1 MKTIQI
7 LWWKWQHAENLI
19 DREIFKWCNIEQIEK
34 WNTPINNLNTLFITP
49 ISKTKE
55 IITNLTKNWWD
66 SDFINLSWIMS
77 TTPEEDRMK
86 VENMHFMF
94 GPKAESNLKVVIS
107 EVKSKM
113 WKLILDNSIKKWI
126 RIIESTREEHDTNV
140 AITQWLTHF
149 LILISW
155 IISKENKLIKEWNTP
170 IETINDMVNFND
182 SSIIEIND
190 FLGTLSTWTNI
201 FKSYL
206 DFVTNSLNEKQRYDF
221 WTPSFSRVFN
231 FCEENNF
238 ILDEESLGEIMKLDR
253 DNFIDSIHTIRE
265 NTWEIKLFI

>member
-55 IITNLTKNWWD
+55 IITNLTKKWWD

-77 TTPEEDRMK
+77 TTPE
-86 VENMHFMF
+86 
-94 GPKAESNLKVVIS
+94 
-107 EVKSKM
+107 
-113 WKLILDNSIKKWI
+113 
-126 RIIESTREEHDTNV
+126 
-140 AITQWLTHF
+140 
-149 LILISW
+149 
-155 IISKENKLIKEWNTP
+155 KENKLIKEWNTP

-238 ILDEESLGEIMKLDR
+238 ILDEESLGKIMKLDR
-253 DNFIDSIHTIRE
+253 DNFIDSIHTIR
-265 NTWEIKLFI
+265 